1 MEEKIQNKS
10 LNLIDR
16 HSTYKLIVSKLAQ
29 LKIREWCYNFPTKE
43 WSGTMFYTVEGN
55 FEDGSLTI
63 TCVDIYVSDIG
74 SGTYTEFDHTS
85 DIVNYQIENNLL
97 DCYTGLIH
105 SHNQMATFFS
115 GTDRNTLIEEGMT
128 MPHFVSLIVNNAGKY
143 TAKITRRVLLE
154 AVKISYPTFNDGH
167 KTEDAESNINE
178 YIEAFPLDIEIEEDT
193 SIKDEVSKRIKE
205 IEEFKKTKE
214 ASTPIQ
220 PYTAVNINTNTPE
233 VEFPK
238 EYKNSFY
245 QPTLFP
251 VSPANNSNKLK
262 VPEDVAQATLI
273 QLITGSITATG
284 KNFDINKWCSI
295 MEKAYFRRF
304 SGDMEELRGWLDC
317 YTEYLVWNTYW
328 TDISNDVDNAELDA
342 EEVAS
347 AIASKL
353 LEKCNQLPNNKV
365 LEMIKEQLEQY
376 II

>member
-1 MEEKIQNKS
+1 MEEKAQNKS

-43 WSGTMFYTVEGN
+43 WSGTMFYKVEGN

-115 GTDRNTLIEEGMT
+115 GTDRSTLIEEGMT

-154 AVKISYPTFNDGH
+154 AIKISYPTFNDGH

-205 IEEFKKTKE
+205 IEELKKTKE
-214 ASTPIQ
+214 VSTPIQ
-220 PYTAVNINTNTPE
+220 PYTAANINTNTPE
-233 VEFPK
+233 VESPK

-262 VPEDVAQATLI
+262 VPEDVAQVTLI
-273 QLITGSITATG
+273 QLITGSITAIG
-284 KNFDINKWCSI
+284 KNFDINKWCFI

-304 SGDMEELRGWLDC
+304 SGDMEKLRGWLDC
-317 YTEYLVWNTYW
+317 YTEYLVWNTFW

>member
-1 MEEKIQNKS
+1 MEEEVQNKS

-43 WSGTMFYTVEGN
+43 WSGTMFYKVEGN

-97 DCYTGLIH
+97 DCFTGLIH
-105 SHNQMATFFS
+105 SHNQMNSFFS
-115 GTDRNTLIEEGMT
+115 GTDRSTLIEEGMT

-205 IEEFKKTKE
+205 IEELKKTKE
-214 ASTPIQ
+214 VSTPIQ
-220 PYTAVNINTNTPE
+220 PYTAANINTNTPE
-233 VEFPK
+233 VESPK

-262 VPEDVAQATLI
+262 VPEDVAQVTLI
-273 QLITGSITATG
+273 QLITGSITAIG
-284 KNFDINKWCSI
+284 KNFDINKWCFI

-304 SGDMEELRGWLDC
+304 SGDMEKLRGWLDC
-317 YTEYLVWNTYW
+317 YTEYLVWNTFW
-328 TDISNDVDNAELDA
+328 ADISNDVDNAELDA

-347 AIASKL
+347 AVASKL

>member
-1 MEEKIQNKS
+1 MEEKVQSKS

-16 HSTYKLIVSKLAQ
+16 HSTYKLIVSQLAQ

-115 GTDRNTLIEEGMT
+115 GTDRSTLIEEGMT

-143 TAKITRRVLLE
+143 TAKITRRVRLE

-205 IEEFKKTKE
+205 IEELKKAKE

-220 PYTAVNINTNTPE
+220 PYTAANVSTNFPE
-233 VEFPK
+233 VESP

-262 VPEDVAQATLI
+262 VPEDVAQVTLI
-273 QLITGSITATG
+273 QLITGSITSTG
-284 KNFDINKWCSI
+284 KNFDINKWCSL

-317 YTEYLVWNTYW
+317 YTEYIVWNTFW
-328 TDISNDVDNAELDA
+328 TDISNDVANAELDA

-347 AIASKL
+347 AVASKL

>member
-1 MEEKIQNKS
+1 MEEKAQNKS

-43 WSGTMFYTVEGN
+43 WSGTMFYKVEGN

-97 DCYTGLIH
+97 DCFTGLIH
-105 SHNQMATFFS
+105 SHNQMNSFFS
-115 GTDRNTLIEEGMT
+115 GTDRSTLIEEGMT

-205 IEEFKKTKE
+205 IEELKKTKE
-214 ASTPIQ
+214 VSTPIQ
-220 PYTAVNINTNTPE
+220 PYTAANINTNTPE
-233 VEFPK
+233 VESPK

-262 VPEDVAQATLI
+262 VPEDVAQVTLI
-273 QLITGSITATG
+273 QLITGSITAIG
-284 KNFDINKWCSI
+284 KNFDINKWCFI

-304 SGDMEELRGWLDC
+304 SGDMEKLRGWLDC
-317 YTEYLVWNTYW
+317 YTEYLVWNTFW
-328 TDISNDVDNAELDA
+328 ADISNDVDNAELDA

>member
-1 MEEKIQNKS
+1 MNNK
-10 LNLIDR
+10 L
-16 HSTYKLIVSKLAQ
+16 
-29 LKIREWCYNFPTKE
+29 
-43 WSGTMFYTVEGN
+43 
-55 FEDGSLTI
+55 
-63 TCVDIYVSDIG
+63 
-74 SGTYTEFDHTS
+74 
-85 DIVNYQIENNLL
+85 
-97 DCYTGLIH
+97 
-105 SHNQMATFFS
+105 TFFS
-115 GTDRNTLIEEGMT
+115 GTDRSTLIEEGMT

-143 TAKITRRVLLE
+143 TAKITRRVRLE

-205 IEEFKKTKE
+205 IEELKKTKE

-220 PYTAVNINTNTPE
+220 PYTAANINTNTPE
-233 VEFPK
+233 VESPK
-238 EYKNSFY
+238 EYENSFY

-262 VPEDVAQATLI
+262 VPEDVAQVTLI

-317 YTEYLVWNTYW
+317 YTEYLVWNTFW
-328 TDISNDVDNAELDA
+328 PDISNDVANAELDT

-347 AIASKL
+347 AVASKL